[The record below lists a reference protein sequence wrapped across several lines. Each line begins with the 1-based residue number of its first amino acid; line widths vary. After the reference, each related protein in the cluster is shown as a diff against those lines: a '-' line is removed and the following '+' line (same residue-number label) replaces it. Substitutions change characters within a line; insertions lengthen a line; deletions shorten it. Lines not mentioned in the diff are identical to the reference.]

1 MKTSVHN
8 FRFEKQTDPY
18 RRYTKDLLVLPEG
31 WYCQVYTDDPE
42 FEPWMERMC
51 PTADI
56 TLRFNSGNPM
66 YTVYIKEEK
75 EAVLFQLRWL

>member
-1 MKTSVHN
+1 MKTSVYN
-8 FRFEKQTDPY
+8 FRFEKQNDPY
-18 RRYTKDLLVLPEG
+18 RHYSIDLPEG

-51 PTADI
+51 STADV

-75 EAVLFQLRWL
+75 EAVLFQLRWR

>member
-8 FRFEKQTDPY
+8 FRFEKLNDPKRHY
-18 RRYTKDLLVLPEG
+18 SIDLPEG
-31 WYCQVYTDDPE
+31 WYCNVYTNDPE
-42 FEPWMERMC
+42 FEPWMARMC
-51 PTADI
+51 PTTDV